1 MLVYFFIKIKKI
13 SHFLYN
19 SIANCKEKMLYLQHL
34 KHIYSFM
41 GQSSNINPLKR
52 LQDLV
57 SLDKKEIASV
67 YFYAVL
73 AGFVQLSVPI
83 GIQSIIGFV
92 LGASMVTSIYVLIV
106 LVVIGVLAGG
116 SMQINQ
122 MKITEKI
129 QQRIFARYAF
139 EFAEK
144 IPSFDLK
151 KIDKYYLPEKVN
163 RFFEVLTIQKGLSK
177 LLLDVPTA
185 TIQILFGLLLLASY
199 NIAFI
204 AFGFFLVVILWLMLK
219 LTSNK
224 GLVTSIEES
233 NYKYAVVSWLQEMA
247 RVIKSFKYSQGTHF
261 NLLKTDKNVVGY
273 LAARTEHFKVLLFQ
287 YRILVF
293 FKVGITASMLT
304 IGIYLLLN
312 QELNIGE
319 FIAAEIVIITV
330 INAVEKLIT
339 SLDGVYDVVTGLE
352 KLEAVVESSLEKDGA
367 NMADTDLHCLDNGV
381 SIEMID
387 LNFEYEEG
395 KRILNKISLNIPAN
409 STVCV
414 SGQEGSGK
422 SSFLKVLGTNYN
434 DFTGAIL
441 FNKIPINNY
450 PLGILRNKI
459 GTYSNEQ
466 EIFLGTVSE
475 NINMGRNNISYDK
488 ITETAQKLG
497 IDNFLDKLHNGFQ
510 TDVDATGRKFPSTVV
525 KKILLL
531 RAFVNDPT
539 LLLLEE
545 PWQGLERPTKNA
557 MIDYIISK
565 QHNATVVVASND
577 NDFAAKCDY
586 HVYLTNGVATVIRNA
601 ALKKII
607 SLEKKNDENE
617 DEI

>member
-1 MLVYFFIKIKKI
+1 MAQASKI
-13 SHFLYN
+13 H
-19 SIANCKEKMLYLQHL
+19 
-34 KHIYSFM
+34 
-41 GQSSNINPLKR
+41 PLKR
-52 LQDLV
+52 VQDLI
-57 SLDKKEIASV
+57 SLDKTEIASV
-67 YFYAVL
+67 YFYAIL
-73 AGFVQLSVPI
+73 AGLVQLSVPI

-106 LVVIGVLAGG
+106 LVVLGVFAGG
-116 SMQINQ
+116 VMQINQ
-122 MKITEKI
+122 MKIIEKI

-151 KIDKYYLPEKVN
+151 RIDNYYLPEKIN

-177 LLLDVPTA
+177 LLLDIPTA

-199 NIAFI
+199 NVAFI
-204 AFGFFLVVILWLMLK
+204 GFGFLLVVTLWLVLK
-219 LTSNK
+219 LTSSR

-247 RVIKSFKYSQGTHF
+247 RVIKSFKFSQGTHF
-261 NLLKTDKNVVGY
+261 NLLQTDKNVVGY
-273 LAARTEHFKVLLFQ
+273 LEARTEHFKVLLFQ
-287 YRILVF
+287 YRTLVF
-293 FKVGITASMLT
+293 FKVAITASMLT

-339 SLDGVYDVVTGLE
+339 SLDGAYDVVTSLE
-352 KLEAVVESSLEKDGA
+352 KLEAVVESALEKDA
-367 NMADTDLHCLDNGV
+367 ASMADTDVHSLDKGV

-387 LNFEYEEG
+387 LNFEYEDG
-395 KRILNKISLNIPAN
+395 KRILNKISLKFPAN
-409 STVCV
+409 STICV
-414 SGQEGSGK
+414 SGQEGAGK
-422 SSFLKVLGTNYN
+422 SSFLKVLSTNYN

-450 PLGILRNKI
+450 PLEILRNKI

-475 NINMGRNNISYDK
+475 NINMGRAHISYDK
-488 ITETAQKLG
+488 ITEISKKLG

-510 TDVDATGRKFPSTVV
+510 TDLDQTGRKFPATVV

-545 PWQGLERPTKNA
+545 PWQGLEKPTKNA
-557 MIDYIISK
+557 MIDYIMSK
-565 QHNATVVVASND
+565 KHNATVVIASND

-586 HVYLTNGVATVIRNA
+586 HVYLTNGVATIIRNA
-601 ALKKII
+601 ALKKVI

-617 DEI
+617 NDI

>member
-1 MLVYFFIKIKKI
+1 MVQ
-13 SHFLYN
+13 
-19 SIANCKEKMLYLQHL
+19 AN
-34 KHIYSFM
+34 
-41 GQSSNINPLKR
+41 NINPLKR
-52 LQDLV
+52 LQDLI

-67 YFYAVL
+67 YFYAIL
-73 AGFVQLSVPI
+73 SGLVQLSVPV

-106 LVVIGVLAGG
+106 LVVLGVFAGG
-116 SMQINQ
+116 VMQINQ
-122 MKITEKI
+122 MKIIEKI

-151 KIDKYYLPEKVN
+151 KIDSYYLPEKVN

-177 LLLDVPTA
+177 LLLDIPMA
-185 TIQILFGLLLLASY
+185 AIQIIFGLSLLALY

-204 AFGFFLVVILWLMLK
+204 AFGFLLVIILWLILK
-219 LTSNK
+219 YTSDR
-224 GLVTSIEES
+224 GLVTSITES
-233 NYKYAVVSWLQEMA
+233 NYKYSVVSWLQEMA
-247 RVIKSFKYSQGTHF
+247 RVVRSLKFSQGTHF
-261 NLLKTDKNVVGY
+261 NLTQTDKNVVGY
-273 LAARTEHFKVLLFQ
+273 LEARSEHFQVLLFQ
-287 YRILVF
+287 YRTLIF
-293 FKVGITASMLT
+293 FKVAITASMLT

-339 SLDGVYDVVTGLE
+339 SLDGLYDVVTSLE
-352 KLEAVVESSLEKDGA
+352 KLEAVVENELEKDA
-367 NMADTDLHCLDNGV
+367 TTLADTDVDCLDNGV

-387 LNFEYEEG
+387 LSFEYQEG
-395 KRILNKISLNIPAN
+395 KRELSKISLNIPEN

-414 SGQEGSGK
+414 SGQESSGK
-422 SSFLKVLGTNYN
+422 SSFLKVLSTNYN

-450 PLGILRNKI
+450 PLQILRKKI
-459 GTYSNEQ
+459 GMYFNEQ
-466 EIFLGTVSE
+466 DMFAGTVSE
-475 NINMGRNNISYDK
+475 NINMGREKISYDK
-488 ITETAQKLG
+488 ITEIAQKLG
-497 IDNFLDKLHNGFQ
+497 IDNFMDKLHSGFQ
-510 TDVDATGRKFPSTVV
+510 TEVDATGRKFSATVV

-545 PWQGLERPTKNA
+545 PWQGLGKPTKNV
-557 MIDYIISK
+557 MVDYIISK
-565 QHNATVVVASND
+565 KHNATVIVASND

-601 ALKKII
+601 ALKKVI

-617 DEI
+617 G

>member
-1 MLVYFFIKIKKI
+1 MAQAGK
-13 SHFLYN
+13 
-19 SIANCKEKMLYLQHL
+19 
-34 KHIYSFM
+34 
-41 GQSSNINPLKR
+41 INPLKR
-52 LQDLV
+52 LQDLI
-57 SLDKKEIASV
+57 SLDKKEIGSV
-67 YFYAVL
+67 YFYAIL
-73 AGFVQLSVPI
+73 SGLVQLSVPV

-106 LVVIGVLAGG
+106 LVVLGVLAGG
-116 SMQINQ
+116 VMQINQ
-122 MKITEKI
+122 MKIIEKI
-129 QQRIFARYAF
+129 QQSIFARYAF

-151 KIDKYYLPEKVN
+151 KIDNYYLPEKVN

-177 LLLDVPTA
+177 LLLDIPTA
-185 TIQILFGLLLLASY
+185 TIQIIFGLTLLALY
-199 NIAFI
+199 NISFI
-204 AFGFFLVVILWLMLK
+204 GFGFLLVVILWLILRF
-219 LTSNK
+219 TSDK
-224 GLVTSIEES
+224 GLVTSITES

-247 RVIKSFKYSQGTHF
+247 RVVKSLKFSQGTHF
-261 NLLKTDKNVVGY
+261 NLLQTDKNVVGY
-273 LAARTEHFKVLLFQ
+273 LEARSEHFQVLLFQ
-287 YRILVF
+287 YRTLVF
-293 FKVGITASMLT
+293 FKVAITASMLT

-339 SLDGVYDVVTGLE
+339 SLDGLYDVVTSLE
-352 KLEAVVESSLEKDGA
+352 KLEAVVESELEKDA
-367 NMADTDLHCLDNGV
+367 AIIADTDVNGLDKGV

-387 LNFEYEEG
+387 LDFEYQEG

-414 SGQEGSGK
+414 SGQEGAGK
-422 SSFLKVLGTNYN
+422 SSFLKVLSTNYN

-450 PLGILRNKI
+450 PLEILRNKI
-459 GTYSNEQ
+459 GTYSHEQ

-475 NINMGRNNISYDK
+475 NINMGRVNISYDK

-510 TDVDATGRKFPSTVV
+510 TDVDATGRKFPTTVL

-545 PWQGLERPTKNA
+545 PWQGLERPTKNN
-557 MIDYIISK
+557 MIDYIIGK
-565 QHNATVVVASND
+565 KHNATVVVASND

-607 SLEKKNDENE
+607 SLEKKNDEYE
-617 DEI
+617 SEI